1 MRDLK
6 KKKMYL
12 YKYELTTCYMRM
24 CSLVN
29 TSKHLLLD
37 HGCTG
42 IFLAQ
47 LQEVIVKTEG
57 TEQINSA

>member
-1 MRDLK
+1 
-6 KKKMYL
+6 MYL

-24 CSLVN
+24 CSVVN

-57 TEQINSA
+57 TEQMNSA